1 MKLGTLVSKTP
12 LPLGTHWWMLAVT
25 VGLLGLVAA
34 FVDLKPVVEE
44 NFFFSTSDPGFGQS
58 KKIER
63 RFPSQPELILAVSS
77 RDISS
82 SRYLGRIQR
91 LTREIQAIDAVS
103 TVKSL
108 TAGPKSFEDGLAS
121 PFWNRLLIAKDRKS
135 SNVIVFTEAGDT
147 EKLIRHLERIVHE
160 LDERDFRIH
169 IAGTPYVVEMLRRS
183 LVHDFRYFSLTAV
196 ILFGLTMAT
205 MFRSIRVF
213 LGMLVTCTN
222 AVLLTLLLQSA
233 FGKKIGILTVNLG
246 TIVFIVALSHLVYM
260 TFNWQTLANRM
271 GKESRDLAAAARR
284 MTFPASF
291 WSMICASLGF
301 GSLLIV
307 QAKPLRELGFGGVLG
322 TLVAL
327 ICAYVM
333 YPPFLR
339 WAVPRKSKLVEAEPS
354 HAFWSR
360 RFVPLSLAVIL
371 VSAGLG
377 FGLKRVNTDPSLLD
391 YFKPHQE
398 LRDGLEYV
406 DHNGGCNPLTLVVS
420 AADGSK
426 LNTDAAYQ
434 KMWTLHGALEN
445 YKDVGTVISLPTL
458 LAEGDRTPFSFF
470 LSYEKMME
478 IMEQP
483 KYARVAKSF
492 VTEDRTQAVFLLRMV
507 EARRN
512 KYRVDV
518 VEDLRSVARKHGF
531 KTPLVGGIYYLQGRL
546 AQLVASSLVTGLF
559 WLNVLFIGIAW
570 IVARSVRGAVAMIVS
585 LTLVPLCMLGG
596 IGWLHVPM
604 DVISAPATNVCIGIA
619 IDSMIHLVFGVRRA
633 QREGKKGWA
642 AWVAGREEQWR
653 GIVYSDVIFAAGF
666 AIFVLSDFPPTQ
678 RFGLVVLAGCVI
690 DAACQKLYAAL
701 SGKRSNPSTTGSS
714 LGHMAA
720 VSCKPSVNVQ

>member
-1 MKLGTLVSKTP
+1 MKLSTVSKMTVR
-12 LPLGTHWWMLAVT
+12 LGTHWWMLALT
-25 VGLLGLVAA
+25 VALFVLVAA
-34 FVDLKPVVEE
+34 LVDLKPVVDE
-44 NFFFSTSDPGFGQS
+44 NFFFSTSDPQFRQS
-58 KKIER
+58 KKIEQ
-63 RFPSQPELILAVSS
+63 RFPSRPEVILTVSS
-77 RDISS
+77 RNISS
-82 SRYLGRIQR
+82 PRYLGRIQK
-91 LTREIQAIDAVS
+91 LTQQVNTIDAVS
-103 TVKSL
+103 AVKSL
-108 TAGPKSFEDGLAS
+108 TAGPKNCQDALAS
-121 PFWNRLLIAKDRKS
+121 PFWSRLLIAPDRKS
-135 SNVIVFTEAGDT
+135 SNVIVFMEGKDT
-147 EKLIRHLERIVHE
+147 EKSVKYLERIMHE
-160 LDERDFRIH
+160 LDQKDFRIH
-169 IAGTPYVVEMLRRS
+169 IAGPPYVVEMIRRS
-183 LVHDFRYFSLTAV
+183 LAHDFWYFSLAAV
-196 ILFGLTMAT
+196 VLFGLTMAV
-205 MFRSIRVF
+205 MFRSGRVF
-213 LGMLVTCTN
+213 LGMLATCTS
-222 AVLLTLLLQSA
+222 AVLLTLLLQSI

-246 TIVFIVALSHLVYM
+246 TIVFVVALSHLVYM
-260 TFNWQTLANRM
+260 TFNWQTLADRM
-271 GKESRDLAAAARR
+271 GKKSPNLAAAARR

-291 WSMICASLGF
+291 WSMVCALLGI

-322 TLVAL
+322 TVVAL

-333 YPPFLR
+333 YPSFLR
-339 WAVPRKSKLVEAEPS
+339 WAVPRKSKLLEAEPS
-354 HAFWSR
+354 NAFWSR

-371 VSAGLG
+371 LSAGLG
-377 FGLKRVNTDPSLLD
+377 FGLKQV
-391 YFKPHQE
+391 
-398 LRDGLEYV
+398 
-406 DHNGGCNPLTLVVS
+406 
-420 AADGSK
+420 
-426 LNTDAAYQ
+426 NTDAAYR
-434 KMWTLHGALEN
+434 KMWTLQGALEN
-445 YKDVGTVISLPTL
+445 YKPVGAVISLPTL

-507 EARRN
+507 EARRS

-518 VEDLRSVARKHGF
+518 VDDLRSVARKHGF

-619 IDSMIHLVFGVRRA
+619 IDSMIHLVFGARRA
-633 QREGKKGWA
+633 QRDGKKGWP
-642 AWVAGREEQWR
+642 AWVAAREEQWR

-678 RFGLVVLAGCVI
+678 RFGLVVLAGCII
-690 DAACQKLYAAL
+690 DILANLFVL
-701 SGKRSNPSTTGSS
+701 PL
-714 LGHMAA
+714 LGGAQW
-720 VSCKPSVNVQ
+720 KKK